1 MTRFFIKTSF
11 TYKIAYINEPM
22 AVYRLHDENYT
33 TRNLDKFIN
42 ELSFWLKFNSG
53 IFKKIFPCLAKDII

>member
-1 MTRFFIKTSF
+1 
-11 TYKIAYINEPM
+11 M

-42 ELSFWLKFNSG
+42 ELSFWLKFNSD
-53 IFKKIFPCLAKDII
+53 IFQKNIFPCSAKDII